1 VVERIHDE
9 EDPMRHLTSLVFLT
23 LALGVAPAVAAPA
36 HGGMAKGKSVT
47 VTGTLIDTKC
57 YSMNSQ
63 NKGRDHVTPHGEM
76 KGCAGLCANLGIPVA
91 VLTSKG
97 EVWTLVTP
105 SKDLADHMA
114 ETCRV
119 TGVAVY
125 GGRQLRPDKI
135 EVQDA
140 AGHWTEVKITLP
152 MPM

>member
-1 VVERIHDE
+1 
-9 EDPMRHLTSLVFLT
+9 MRRLLTITLLT
-23 LALGVAPAVAAPA
+23 LALGAALTAVAYSQ
-36 HGGMAKGKSVT
+36 GGMAKGKSIT

-57 YSMNSQ
+57 YSMDTR
-63 NKGRDHVTPHGEM
+63 NKGKDHQTPHGEM
-76 KGCAGLCANLGIPVA
+76 KGCAALCANLGIPVA
-91 VLTSKG
+91 VLTSKR
-97 EVWTLVTP
+97 EVWSLVTP

-125 GGRQLRPDKI
+125 GGHQLRPDKI

-140 AGHWTEVKITLP
+140 SGRWSEVKITMP

>member
-1 VVERIHDE
+1 
-9 EDPMRHLTSLVFLT
+9 MRHLTSLVSLT
-23 LALGVAPAVAAPA
+23 LALGIASAVAATA
-36 HGGMAKGKSVT
+36 QEGMAKGKSVT

-57 YSMNSQ
+57 YSLDPR
-63 NKGRDHVTPHGEM
+63 NKGRDHLTPHGEM
-76 KGCAGLCANLGIPVA
+76 KGCAGLCANLGIPVG

-105 SKDLADHMA
+105 SKDLAAHMA
-114 ETCRV
+114 EACRV

-125 GGRQLRPDKI
+125 GGHQLRPDKI

-140 AGHWTEVKITLP
+140 AGQWSEVKITLP